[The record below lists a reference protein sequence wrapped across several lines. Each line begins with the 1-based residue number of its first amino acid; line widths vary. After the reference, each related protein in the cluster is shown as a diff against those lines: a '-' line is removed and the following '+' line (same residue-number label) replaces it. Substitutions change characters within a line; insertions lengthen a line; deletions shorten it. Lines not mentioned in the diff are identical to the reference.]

1 MRFLL
6 VPLTLLLTLIFANQS
21 ASAIEQAEV
30 DSVYIEALYA
40 ADDGD
45 LDTATSM
52 LEGIK
57 KAAGDPYIYL
67 KLSDLYIKL
76 QMYETAKLRLGEGL
90 DAFPADPELNF
101 AMAQLYLFHYRDAG
115 MAEIFAA
122 DALKADRDPKY
133 LFIMADIYKILGD
146 EEGLMKILDELV
158 LSEPSS
164 RVLVERGNLHRNHNR
179 LKEAEADYLKA
190 YELDEDLGAA
200 ARLSE
205 IYIEEE
211 NYEKAV
217 KYLSI
222 LSEKRPD
229 FVLSDLKLA
238 EIYKRSDNS
247 GKALEIFRRILPKVE
262 GREKIYVLRQIA
274 GIYYA
279 DDDYKNALI
288 YFKQVA
294 ELAPQ
299 DVQVFYSMGVINE
312 LENKFA
318 EAEKNYRKALA
329 VRPDYVEARKRIGF
343 ISLRDKKYD
352 EGIKVITKIP
362 ADLRDVDYYRITG
375 ALYKEKGTLS
385 KAYEVLRKGY
395 EENPSSV
402 ELVIDFALV
411 LEKQKK
417 YDECFEVLKDSLEL
431 NPGNAAL
438 MNFLGFTYAD
448 LSIKLDEAY
457 SLIESALAKD
467 PENPAYLDSMGWV
480 LYRFEKYEE
489 AYGYQIRALRKAPDE
504 KEIRDHMKAILER
517 LEINK
522 SVDDIL
528 KGK

>member
-1 MRFLL
+1 MRSFLI
-6 VPLTLLLTLIFANQS
+6 PLTLLLTLTFANQS
-21 ASAIEQAEV
+21 ASALEQAEV

-45 LDTATSM
+45 LDTATSL
-52 LEGIK
+52 LETIK
-57 KAAGDPYIYL
+57 KPANDPYIYI
-67 KLSDLYIKL
+67 KLSELYIKL
-76 QMYETAKLRLGEGL
+76 QMYETARHRLSEGL
-90 DAFPADPELNF
+90 GVFPGDAELNF
-101 AMAQLYLFHYRDAG
+101 SMAQLYLFHYRDAG

-122 DALKADRDPKY
+122 DALKEERDIKY
-133 LFIMADIYKILGD
+133 LYLMADLYKILND
-146 EEGLMKILDELV
+146 EANLMRILDELIIE
-158 LSEPSS
+158 EPSA
-164 RVLVERGNLHRNHNR
+164 RVLVERGNLYRNKGM
-179 LKEAEADYLKA
+179 LAEAERDYLKA

-200 ARLSE
+200 ARLAE
-205 IYIEEE
+205 IHIEREG
-211 NYEKAV
+211 YEKAV

-238 EIYKRSDNS
+238 EIYKRADNS
-247 GKALEIFRRILPKVE
+247 TKALEIFKRILPKVE

-274 GIYYA
+274 GIYYST
-279 DDDYKNALI
+279 DDYKNALV

-294 ELAPQ
+294 ELAPN
-299 DVQVFYSMGVINE
+299 DVQVFYSMGVISE
-312 LENKFA
+312 MENKFA
-318 EAEKNYRKALA
+318 DAEKYYRKAIA

-343 ISLRDKKYD
+343 ISLKDKKYD

-375 ALYKEKGTLS
+375 ELYKEKGTLS

-417 YDECFEVLKDSLEL
+417 YDECFEVLKDALEL
-431 NPGNAAL
+431 NPGNPSL
-438 MNFLGFTYAD
+438 MNFLGYTYAD

-457 SLIESALAKD
+457 TLIESALAKD
-467 PENPAYLDSMGWV
+467 PENPAYLDSMAWV